1 MHIIKDT
8 REQQGWGFD
17 MYNDVESVTVD
28 TVWPG
33 DYTLKGFEDIFV
45 IERKANTGELAMNLG
60 KKKSQFEKELKAM
73 KELTYKY
80 IVCEFP
86 MSDFEIFPKNS
97 GIPKRYW
104 NRLRV
109 TGRYLQST
117 LFSLANKYDI
127 ELHFCD
133 DQFGA
138 CEKAMEIF
146 QEVIEYE
153 RL

>member
-8 REQQGWGFD
+8 REKHGWEFD
-17 MYNDVESVTVD
+17 MYEHVTAM
-28 TVWPG
+28 TITTLWPG
-33 DYTLKGFEDIFV
+33 DYTLQGYEDIFI
-45 IERKANTGELAMNLG
+45 IERKANTGELSMNLG
-60 KKKSQFEKELKAM
+60 TKKKQFEKELKAM
-73 KELTYKY
+73 QELDYKY

-86 MSDFEIFPKNS
+86 MSDFDIFPKNS

-104 NRLRV
+104 GRLQV

-117 LFSLANKYDI
+117 LFSMADKYDI

-133 DQFGA
+133 NQFGA
-138 CEKAMEIF
+138 CEKAMELF

>member
-8 REQQGWGFD
+8 REQHGWEFN
-17 MYNDVESVTVD
+17 MYDNIESVTID

-33 DYTLKGFEDIFV
+33 DYTIKGYEDIFV
-45 IERKANTGELAMNLG
+45 IERKATTGELSMNLG
-60 KKKSQFEKELKAM
+60 KKKKQFQKELEAM
-73 KELTYKY
+73 ADLKYKY

-86 MSDFEIFPKNS
+86 MSDFAIFPKNS

-104 NRLRV
+104 RRLKIQG
-109 TGRYLQST
+109 TYMQST
-117 LFSLANKYDI
+117 LFLWAERYEI

-133 DQFGA
+133 NKFGA
-138 CEKAMEIF
+138 CEKAIEIF